1 MIFTHKKSLAKVS
14 TMVRLLD
21 FKSYLQIS
29 AFLLSKS
36 YGTLSM
42 YQKSSIPIIF
52 IYKYNYKYFHSNC
65 FNKDVPIITVS

>member
-1 MIFTHKKSLAKVS
+1 MIFTHKKSLAKVP

-29 AFLLSKS
+29 AFLLSKYS
-36 YGTLSM
+36 GTLSM

-52 IYKYNYKYFHSNC
+52 IYKYNHKYFILIVLIRMFPS
-65 FNKDVPIITVS
+65 